1 MPQSHG
7 VSKGRNFNLKSTS
20 PFSSAKS
27 AIKTLLSG
35 YYFSLITLFLGLVWL
50 SDFRSQ
56 GYIDVGKL
64 DPVVAEGGNALITIY
79 GLIACGLG
87 LFAYTVYLHIIYFKL
102 KNGGHFD
109 KIKNN
114 NGLINQESQKL
125 VGSKKGKYIS
135 KQPKLKPGPIYG
147 IFTWCILCI
156 AVAMILMWKYGYGA
170 VIGMS
175 VFFFPFVLCAVL
187 IPIFLLYDKAIKR

>member
-1 MPQSHG
+1 MV
-7 VSKGRNFNLKSTS
+7 VSKGRNYNLKSTS
-20 PFSSAKS
+20 PFSSSKS
-27 AIKTLLSG
+27 AIKTLLTG
-35 YYFSLITLFLGLVWL
+35 YYFSLITLFLGFVWL
-50 SDFRSQ
+50 SAFRGQ

-79 GLIACGLG
+79 GLIVSGLG

-102 KNGGHFD
+102 KISGHFD
-109 KIKNN
+109 KNDNN
-114 NGLINQESQKL
+114 NGHINQDPKKIFGIKERKNI
-125 VGSKKGKYIS
+125 SKK
-135 KQPKLKPGPIYG
+135 PKLKPGPIYG

-156 AVAMILMWKYGYGA
+156 AVAIILMWKYGYGT

-187 IPIFLLYDKAIKR
+187 IPIFLLYDKAVKR